1 MFCRTVAKCRLSS
14 PTVSIIKKKT
24 TLWVVFF
31 YGDPERTRTVDLQR
45 DRLAC

>member
-14 PTVSIIKKKT
+14 PAVSIITKT
-24 TLWVVFF
+24 THWVVFF